1 VAVRELRSSSACAAA
16 EAVSAAIGSHRIHA
30 ADPFH
35 NVRAGVAGARDIIR
49 PEVGA
54 ARKEGG
60 GGVGGSGG
68 VKRCVQGGRHACTCT
83 HVTYAYSACRT
94 YRVM

>member
-1 VAVRELRSSSACAAA
+1 MAVREQRSSSACAAA

-54 ARKEGG
+54 ARTEGG
-60 GGVGGSGG
+60 EGVLKGACKEDGT
-68 VKRCVQGGRHACTCT
+68 HAHVHMSHT
-83 HVTYAYSACRT
+83 HTVHAART
-94 YRVM
+94 G